1 MDRDVIGVN
10 RASIIEVIAAKFGGG
25 KAVGIGEET
34 VTGRAVVARS
44 ADEAMTRIEPGD
56 ILVTSLT
63 TPAYNGVMALLDG
76 IVTAT
81 GGPNGH
87 TAIVARELGIP
98 AVIGLTDALDT
109 VPDGATIELDAAAA
123 AVRVLT

>member
-1 MDRDVIGVN
+1 MIREMMTFIT
-10 RASIIEVIAAKFGGG
+10 AKFGGG
-25 KAVGIGEET
+25 AAVGIGEET

-63 TPAYNGVMALLDG
+63 TPAYNGVMALLGG

-98 AVIGLTDALDT
+98 AVIGLTDAIDT

-123 AVRVLT
+123 TIKVLS

>member
-1 MDRDVIGVN
+1 
-10 RASIIEVIAAKFGGG
+10 
-25 KAVGIGEET
+25 
-34 VTGRAVVARS
+34 
-44 ADEAMTRIEPGD
+44 
-56 ILVTSLT
+56 
-63 TPAYNGVMALLDG
+63 MALLGG

-98 AVIGLTDALDT
+98 AVIGLTDAIDT

-123 AVRVLT
+123 TVKVLA